1 VLETR
6 ARQTLAIFL
15 SHWRRDATV
24 VAALQREL
32 RMRGIGA
39 WRDVTN
45 LDYGKEAS
53 DAIRRAIREDV
64 DGFIAL
70 VTPTYLTRPV
80 VWEVEIPE
88 ALERKRRAPDF
99 QIIPL
104 FCGVTPAELTAR
116 CTELG
121 LEDISKFNGD
131 FLRRVSRVKRAAALK
146 AIARKALRA
155 ALHLRAGQNSEY
167 EARLLLRTELQ
178 SPPFGGVDLDLDW
191 SEEFRSGCPP
201 VSVWDDDLK
210 PALRDLRE
218 ELSLL
223 PISRSII
230 VSASARLS
238 AAVALGE
245 ALSSVAKFHLTLLGA
260 NGAWSTTAN
269 RGTTHLL
276 NHQPLPATGD
286 SRVAIVEISVS
297 RAIGKFVTPHATTL
311 PDSAGHVWRLEPIAG
326 VSRNAIQ
333 DESAAITMAWE
344 VGDFL
349 RRLHDEQGVRRIHLY
364 VAAPAEW
371 CVLLGHTLN
380 AVGQVVVYQLDT
392 ITGEYARACALGAD
406 WEAGSHSSSPENPYG
421 HAKQLVRQIPD
432 EY

>member
-6 ARQTLAIFL
+6 TRQTLATFL
-15 SHWRRDATV
+15 SHWRGN
-24 VAALQREL
+24 AALVADMQREL
-32 RMRGIGA
+32 RLRGIVA

-53 DAIRRAIREDV
+53 EAIRLAIREDV
-64 DGFIAL
+64 EGLIAL
-70 VTPTYLTRPV
+70 VTPTYLTRPI
-80 VWEVEIPE
+80 VWEIEIPE
-88 ALERKRRAPDF
+88 ALDRKRREPGF

-104 FCGVTPAELTAR
+104 FCGVTPAELTSR
-116 CTELG
+116 CIELG

-131 FLRRVSRVKRAAALK
+131 FVRRGSRAKRAATLK
-146 AIARKALRA
+146 AIARKALRS
-155 ALHLRAGQNSEY
+155 ALHLRAGTNADY
-167 EARLLLRTELQ
+167 EARLLLRTEAQ
-178 SPPFGGVDLDLDW
+178 SAPDTGVDLDLDW

-201 VSVWDDDLK
+201 VEVWDDDLT
-210 PALRDLRE
+210 PALRDVRD

-223 PISRSII
+223 PISRNVI
-230 VSASARLS
+230 VTASARLS

-245 ALSSVAKFHLTLLGA
+245 ALSSVAKFDLKLVGA

-269 RGTTHLL
+269 RGSAHLL
-276 NHQPLPATGD
+276 SHEQLAATGD
-286 SRVAIVEISVS
+286 YRVAIVEVSVS

-311 PDSAGHVWRLEPIAG
+311 ADSAGHIWRLEPIAG

-333 DESAAITMAWE
+333 DESAAVTMAWE

-349 RRLHDEQGVRRIHLY
+349 RGLHDEQGVRRIHLY

-392 ITGEYARACALGAD
+392 VTGEYARACALGAK
-406 WEAGSHSSSPENPYG
+406 WEA
-421 HAKQLVRQIPD
+421 
-432 EY
+432 

>member
-1 VLETR
+1 VSETR
-6 ARQTLAIFL
+6 ARQTLATFL
-15 SHWRRDATV
+15 SHYRGNADV
-24 VAALQREL
+24 VADLQRQL
-32 RMRGIGA
+32 RLRGIVA

-45 LDYGKEAS
+45 LDYGQEAFE
-53 DAIRRAIREDV
+53 AIRHAIREEV
-64 DGFIAL
+64 DGFVAL
-70 VTPTYLTRPV
+70 VTPSYLTRPV
-80 VWEVEIPE
+80 VWEIEIPE
-88 ALERKRRAPDF
+88 ALERKRRETDF

-121 LEDISKFNGD
+121 LDDISKFNGD
-131 FLRRVSRVKRAAALK
+131 FLRRVSRPKRTATLK

-155 ALHLRAGQNSEY
+155 ALHLRARNNAEY
-167 EARLLLRTELQ
+167 EPRLLLRTEAQ
-178 SPPFGGVDLDLDW
+178 SPPDTGVDLDLDW

-201 VSVWDDDLK
+201 VKVWDDDLK
-210 PALRDLRE
+210 PALRDVRD

-223 PISRSII
+223 PTSRSVI

-245 ALSSVAKFHLTLLGA
+245 ALSSVAKFELRLVGA
-260 NGAWSTTAN
+260 NGEWSTAAS
-269 RGTTHLL
+269 RRTTRLL
-276 NHQPLPATGD
+276 TLQPLPATGD
-286 SRVAIVEISVS
+286 SRVAIVEVSVS

-311 PDSAGHVWRLEPIAG
+311 PDSAGHVWRLEPTTG

-349 RRLHDEQGVRRIHLY
+349 RRLHDEDGVRRIHLY

-380 AVGQVVVYQLDT
+380 AVGQVVVYQLDS
-392 ITGEYARACALGAD
+392 ITGEYARACALGATWD
-406 WEAGSHSSSPENPYG
+406 A
-421 HAKQLVRQIPD
+421 
-432 EY
+432 

>member
-1 VLETR
+1 LLETR
-6 ARQTLAIFL
+6 ARQTLATFL
-15 SHWRRDATV
+15 SHWRGN
-24 VAALQREL
+24 AAVTADLQREL
-32 RMRGIGA
+32 RLRGIAA

-45 LDYGKEAS
+45 LDYGKEAT
-53 DAIRRAIREDV
+53 DAIRHAIQEDV

-80 VWEVEIPE
+80 IWEIEIPE
-88 ALERKRRAPDF
+88 ALARRRREPEF

-104 FCGVTPAELTAR
+104 FCGVKPAELTAR
-116 CTELG
+116 CIELG

-146 AIARKALRA
+146 AIARRALRA
-155 ALHLRAGQNSEY
+155 ALHLRAGKGTEY
-167 EARLLLRTELQ
+167 EARLLLRTEAL
-178 SPPFGGVDLDLDW
+178 SPPDTGVDLDLDW

-201 VSVWDDDLK
+201 VEVWDNDLT
-210 PALRDLRE
+210 PALRDVRE

-223 PISRSII
+223 PISRS
-230 VSASARLS
+230 VVVTASARLS

-245 ALSSVAKFHLTLLGA
+245 ALSSVAKFDLRLVGA
-260 NGAWSTTAN
+260 IGEWSTTAN
-269 RGTTHLL
+269 RGTSQLL
-276 NHQPLPATGD
+276 SHHQLAATGD
-286 SRVAIVEISVS
+286 PRVAIVEVSVS
-297 RAIGKFVTPHATTL
+297 RAIGKLVAPHAATL
-311 PDSAGHVWRLEPIAG
+311 ADPAGHVWRLQPIAG
-326 VSRNAIQ
+326 VARNAIQ

-392 ITGEYARACALGAD
+392 VTGEYARACALGAT
-406 WEAGSHSSSPENPYG
+406 WEA
-421 HAKQLVRQIPD
+421 
-432 EY
+432 